1 MNASK
6 TIQSIYDFSFEEL
19 QQYILDLGESAY
31 RAEQIWRGL
40 YCDLF
45 TDWEDFST
53 LPKQLR
59 NILKSRLIFHNLVP
73 VKTISSP
80 DNSTQKILFH
90 LPDGSPVE
98 SVLMYDGKRITICLS
113 TQSGCAMGCTFC
125 ATGKLGLLKNLT
137 SGEIVEQVIF
147 HTRELKATGQS
158 ISNIVF
164 MGMGEPFNN
173 YESLLFAIHIFKDGR
188 GLKIGSRRITVS
200 TIGIIPYI
208 LRFAEKEPQ
217 VNLAISLH
225 APNDALRSFLV
236 PINKRYPITEL
247 ISECHAYIQKTHR
260 RISFEY
266 VLIDGVNDSMED
278 ARQLSILLKGL
289 LCHINLI
296 PLNPIDGSVQKPP
309 NRNSIL
315 SFCKLLENNN
325 LTTTIRKSMGSE
337 INAACGQ
344 LSGQKLE

>member
-19 QQYILDLGESAY
+19 QQYILDIGESAY
-31 RAEQIWRGL
+31 RAQQIWRGL

-45 TDWEDFST
+45 TDWENFST
-53 LPKQLR
+53 LSKQLR
-59 NILKSRLIFHNLVP
+59 NILKSGLIFHNLVP

-80 DNSTQKILFH
+80 DNSTQKNLFH

-98 SVLMYDGKRITICLS
+98 SVLMYDEKRITICLS

-137 SGEIVEQVIF
+137 SGEIVEQVIY
-147 HTRELKATGQS
+147 HARQLRTKGQS
-158 ISNIVF
+158 ITNIVF

-173 YESLLFAIHIFKDGR
+173 YESLLSSINILKDGR

-266 VLIDGVNDSMED
+266 VLIDGINDSMED
-278 ARQLSILLKGL
+278 ARQLSMLLKGL

-296 PLNPIDGSVQKPP
+296 PLNPINGSVQKPP
-309 NRNSIL
+309 NWNSVI
-315 SFCKLLENNN
+315 SFCRLLENNN